1 MKLLSGCADGN
12 HKQISILHFND
23 IYELESNDGMGGAA
37 RFSTLVEMLEK
48 VCKKILSE
56 TLLSESEH

>member
-48 VCKKILSE
+48 VCKKILP
-56 TLLSESEH
+56 